1 MSAILLVL
9 SGDIEITPGPPT
21 SSVNSSNASSFDDS
35 CTYQILRLQ
44 ELITFSCIN
53 IQSVKSKLD
62 IVEAELGDR
71 DVIMSTETWLKPNV
85 PNVSLSIS
93 NFKEPYRFDRIGDK
107 IGGGVMIYVKSSIP
121 SKRRRDLEV
130 PTLECVWVEL
140 TVHNTKILLGLF
152 YRPPDS
158 NVLIWD
164 LINQSFENAANTGID
179 KIMVMG
185 DFNDNQLQALLT

>member
-1 MSAILLVL
+1 M
-9 SGDIEITPGPPT
+9 
-21 SSVNSSNASSFDDS
+21 
-35 CTYQILRLQ
+35 
-44 ELITFSCIN
+44 ITFSFIN

-62 IVEAELGDR
+62 IVEAELGDG
-71 DVIMSTETWLKPNV
+71 DIIMITETWLKPNV
-85 PNVSLSIS
+85 PNVSLSIN

-107 IGGGVMIYVKSSIP
+107 IRGGVMIYVKSSIP

-140 TVHNTKILLGLF
+140 TVHNTKILLRLF

-164 LINQSFENAANTGID
+164 LINQSFENAVNTRID
-179 KIMVMG
+179 TIYG
-185 DFNDNQLQALLT
+185 NG